1 MLRSPL
7 MRWKMPVECCLPDT
21 LFLKR
26 FLSDGD
32 SMHHKH
38 RSSGTGELMVGL
50 YSLFRAVKLKDVQT
64 NRYPHATRLMY
75 TSTTV
80 RRRGG

>member
-1 MLRSPL
+1 

-38 RSSGTGELMVGL
+38 RSSGTGELMVLTITGN
-50 YSLFRAVKLKDVQT
+50 SG
-64 NRYPHATRLMY
+64 
-75 TSTTV
+75 V
-80 RRRGG
+80 RRYLQQG

>member
-7 MRWKMPVECCLPDT
+7 MRWEMPVECCLPDT

-38 RSSGTGELMVGL
+38 RSSGTGELMVLTITGN
-50 YSLFRAVKLKDVQT
+50 SG
-64 NRYPHATRLMY
+64 
-75 TSTTV
+75 V
-80 RRRGG
+80 RRYLQQG